1 MTPKSG
7 QSTAWGIPE
16 TEGPGLAGVDGT
28 ALGSGLRGCWGQT
41 LTEALGSHCGSLNK
55 AVTSKEVCLSRLGPE
70 FPKRPLDGR

>member
-1 MTPKSG
+1 M
-7 QSTAWGIPE
+7 
-16 TEGPGLAGVDGT
+16 
-28 ALGSGLRGCWGQT
+28 T